1 MASALKTTPG
11 AASCVSAC
19 SSWSRVCPS
28 GWFWQVV
35 PRRFHMNGTAS
46 MRKTSTPRLASQV
59 ISPSIASVTAG
70 LV

>member
-1 MASALKTTPG
+1 
-11 AASCVSAC
+11 V
-19 SSWSRVCPS
+19 WPS

-35 PRRFHMNGTAS
+35 PNRFHMNGTAS